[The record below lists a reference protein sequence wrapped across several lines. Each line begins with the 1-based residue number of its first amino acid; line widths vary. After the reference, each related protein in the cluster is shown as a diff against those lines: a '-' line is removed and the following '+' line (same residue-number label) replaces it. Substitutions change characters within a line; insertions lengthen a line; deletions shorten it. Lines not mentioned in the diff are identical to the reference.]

1 MRSFYFKSLAR
12 HSELDGTAHLVS
24 RQHDGS
30 NLPSPLKGTRE
41 DSFVHHTIVN
51 RWPRIAQRV
60 LDENNFPARINE
72 KIARLRDELPN
83 GSIRPLDDPGAPDV
97 QLWDR
102 NVRPHLGKCWLEVP
116 WLFGEFYFY
125 RRILE
130 ATGYFRPDGAW
141 RRDPFAYQKEEG
153 LRQATDKIRA
163 LADRRAEARS
173 RSENGRAE
181 LVRLFRGALW
191 GNQADLSMWGADES
205 SPDHSGTV
213 REKEHLLVND
223 IAPAL
228 EHLWALDRPAR
239 VDVWADNA
247 GFELVSDFTLVDGFL
262 ANPRV
267 ATVVVHLK
275 THPTFV
281 SDATI
286 DDVYGTLDALSE
298 IDARPVRVLASRL
311 RQAMGNGRLRLR
323 DDWVWTSGTPARDL
337 PAPVCAELARS
348 DLLISKGDA
357 NYRRLLGDREW
368 DYTTPF
374 ETASASL
381 PIPVVALRTLKS
393 EVMAGL
399 TSEQVEWLHETDPDW
414 LVDGEWGVI
423 QYAPAASSSDPE

>member
-1 MRSFYFKSLAR
+1 MSQKDDGPSLPPR
-12 HSELDGTAHLVS
+12 
-24 RQHDGS
+24 
-30 NLPSPLKGTRE
+30 LKGIDE
-41 DSFVHHTIVN
+41 GSFAHHTIVS
-51 RWPRIAQRV
+51 RWPQIAQRV
-60 LDENNFPARINE
+60 LDENKFPARINE

-83 GSIRPLDDPGAPDV
+83 GPIRSLDDPRAPDAE
-97 QLWDR
+97 LWDR
-102 NVRPHLGKCWLEVP
+102 NVRPHLGKSWLEAP

-130 ATGYFRPDGAW
+130 ATGYFQSDGAW
-141 RRDPFAYQKEEG
+141 RYDPFAYQKEEG

-163 LADRRAEARS
+163 LADGRAEARS
-173 RSENGRAE
+173 RSYNGRAE
-181 LVRLFRGALW
+181 LVRLFHGALW

-205 SPDHSGTV
+205 SPDHSGTA

-223 IAPAL
+223 IVLAL

-247 GFELVSDFTLVDGFL
+247 GFELVSDFVLVDGLL
-262 ANPRV
+262 ATPRV

-275 THPTFV
+275 AHPTFV

-298 IDARPVRVLASRL
+298 IDARPVRALANRL

-368 DYTTPF
+368 NYTTPF
-374 ETASASL
+374 ETASAPL
-381 PIPVVALRTLKS
+381 PVPVLALRTLKS

-399 TSEQVEWLHETDPDW
+399 TSEQVEWLRETDPDW
-414 LVDGEWGVI
+414 LIDGEWGVI
-423 QYAPAASSSDPE
+423 QYAPAANYSDPKQ